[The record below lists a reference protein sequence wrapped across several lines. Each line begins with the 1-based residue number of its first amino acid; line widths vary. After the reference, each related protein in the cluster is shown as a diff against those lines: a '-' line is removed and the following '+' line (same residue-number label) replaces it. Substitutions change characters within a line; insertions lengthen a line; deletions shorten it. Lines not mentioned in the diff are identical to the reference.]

1 MSAPHNREGVVPVR
15 DTTVRIL
22 SAIITRLV
30 AELEATR
37 LDRANLLAAMRA
49 TLAAHAEGERDPL
62 FYLRDELNAHHRG
75 RP

>member
-1 MSAPHNREGVVPVR
+1 MPDA
-15 DTTVRIL
+15 TVRIL
-22 SAIITRLV
+22 DAIITRLV

-49 TLAAHAEGERDPL
+49 TLAAYADGERDPL
-62 FYLRDELNAHHRG
+62 FYLRDELNAHHRR

>member
-1 MSAPHNREGVVPVR
+1 MH

-22 SAIITRLV
+22 AAVVTRLS

-37 LDRANLLAAMRA
+37 LERANLLAAMRA

-62 FYLRDELNAHHRG
+62 FYLRDELNAHHRE